1 MLLPLFLTTSVIL
14 LMIGLYGLIGRKE
27 MLRMVMALEIMFHSA
42 NLNIIAFALG
52 SGFVDPIGEA
62 SVIVLIAIE
71 ACALA
76 VMLAVMLNLYR
87 VYGSLDTSKLR
98 RLRW

>member
-1 MLLPLFLTTSVIL
+1 MLLTLFLTTSVIL
-14 LMIGLYGLIGRKE
+14 LVIGLYGLIGRKE

-42 NLNIIAFALG
+42 NLNIIAFALS